1 MKTSVFAIGDL
12 HLAGAV
18 DKPMDIFGKQ
28 WEGHWERI
36 KKDWEERVSSD
47 DIVLIPGD
55 ISWAMKLSDAK
66 IDLDNIAKLPGK
78 KILVK
83 GNHDYWWS
91 SVSKVRSVLPSS
103 MRVLQN
109 DSVTVSG
116 FAFCG
121 TRGWI
126 NPEMKDFTQQDAK
139 VYNREVQRLKLS
151 LDSVALLQQTEKDME
166 ESNALIVMIH
176 YPPFDDKGQPT
187 EIVNMLTQYRPDHV
201 VYGHLHGEGSRI
213 AFEGEYEGVEYHLV
227 SCDYLNFQLKQIV

>member
-18 DKPMDIFGKQ
+18 DKPMDIFGKH
-28 WEGHWERI
+28 WENHWERI
-36 KKDWEERVSSD
+36 QKDWEERVSSQ

-66 IDLDNIAKLPGK
+66 IDLENIAKLPGK
-78 KILVK
+78 KILIK

-103 MRVLQN
+103 IRVLQN
-109 DSVTVSG
+109 DSVLESG
-116 FAFCG
+116 YTFCG

-151 LDSVALLQQTEKDME
+151 LDSANLQQQVWGDTDNGKT
-166 ESNALIVMIH
+166 LIVMLH
-176 YPPFDDKGQPT
+176 YPPFVDKGQPT
-187 EIVNMLTQYRPDHV
+187 EMVNTLTQYKPHHV
-201 VYGHLHGEGSRI
+201 VYGHLHGEGCRI
-213 AFEGEYEGVEYHLV
+213 AFEGEYEGTEYHLV
-227 SCDYLNFQLKQIV
+227 SCDYLNFQLKQIL